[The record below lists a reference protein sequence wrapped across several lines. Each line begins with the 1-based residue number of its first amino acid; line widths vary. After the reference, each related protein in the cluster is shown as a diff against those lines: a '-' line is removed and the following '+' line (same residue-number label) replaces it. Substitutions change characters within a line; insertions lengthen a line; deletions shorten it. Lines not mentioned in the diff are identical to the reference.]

1 MSSRHTFISV
11 SMMLQPAAFGKG
23 DEVNGPQQNCRE
35 WVFVMA
41 GYVRV
46 SPCEANDLVPPR
58 SHRSGSMFGQLTVF
72 MPDHVPFTLKGGA
85 VAMTRTNVLILSRLQ
100 HAGVVRVARILV
112 GTGGVAGRAGEGRWS
127 ASSSPPFYLV
137 DDTYLEL
144 ANTV

>member
-1 MSSRHTFISV
+1 
-11 SMMLQPAAFGKG
+11 MLQPAAFGKG

-35 WVFVMA
+35 WVFVMD

-72 MPDHVPFTLKGGA
+72 MPDHVPFTLKVVA

-100 HAGVVRVARILV
+100 HEALKMLYPQVVKHMSVAPRARVR
-112 GTGGVAGRAGEGRWS
+112 
-127 ASSSPPFYLV
+127 ASSPFHARASLTGFWSPGIRSW
-137 DDTYLEL
+137 TR
-144 ANTV
+144 NS